1 MKSKYEEAFEKFNA
15 SQSQEEIQKEIEK
28 IIERDF
34 TSCNKLEVLQ
44 TLYSCI
50 DLTTLTAKDRKSTVV
65 PFVEGVNER
74 AIQYKGCLPPVA
86 AICVY
91 PAFVHLV
98 KETLKVPSVHIAAV
112 SGGFPAS
119 QTLLDVKAVETA
131 LTIREGADEI
141 DIVLNVGAFL
151 DGDYE
156 AVVRE
161 LHELRSEAKEV
172 LLKVILETGALE
184 SPELIQKASILS
196 LFSGADFI
204 KTSTGK
210 EYPGAS
216 LVAAYVMAKVLRQYY
231 EAYGERKGLKISGGV
246 SSPED
251 AVKYYC
257 VAKSILGEEW
267 MTPNLFR
274 IGTSSLEG
282 KLRKAILDQR

>member
-1 MKSKYEEAFEKFNA
+1 MKNRYQEAFEKFA
-15 SQSQEEIQKEIEK
+15 TPQSVEAINKEIAK
-28 IIERDF
+28 ILEANF
-34 TSCNKLEVLQ
+34 AACNTKEVLK
-44 TLYSCI
+44 TLYGCI
-50 DLTTLTAKDRKSTVV
+50 DLTTLTAKDRTSTVTA
-65 PFVEGVNER
+65 FVEGVNER
-74 AIQYKGCLPPVA
+74 ATKYKESFPPVA

-91 PAFVHLV
+91 PAFVKLV
-98 KETLKVPSVHIAAV
+98 KDTLRVPSVHVAAV

-131 LTIREGADEI
+131 LTKRAGADEI

-151 DGDYE
+151 DEDYE
-156 AVVRE
+156 AVVDE
-161 LHELRSEAKEV
+161 LHELRDEASGV
-172 LLKVILETGALE
+172 LLKVIIESGALE
-184 SPELIQKASILS
+184 TPELIQKASILS

-216 LVAAYVMAKVLRQYY
+216 LLAAYVMAKVIRQYY
-231 EAYGERKGLKISGGV
+231 EIYGIRKGLKISGGV

-257 VAKSILGEEW
+257 VVKSILGEEW
-267 MTPNLFR
+267 LNSGLFR

-282 KLRKAILDQR
+282 KLRETILSSK